1 MITPQLDIS
10 GSRLHRAFPL
20 LVLTGLVGCASPL
33 DTDHDDVRTIQEQ
46 LGTIHVLDE
55 DRGLTG
61 GKTLKSLINE
71 INDNDIEAKDRLALE
86 SRLAR
91 IAVLAKIGES
101 MDITLLET
109 RRQTLQNNLSI
120 QAVLLDPAIAKQ
132 AVRLQQSKFESTFDL
147 SVTQSRTV
155 ISIPPT
161 QASPE
166 QTGEADQFIAVPSV
180 NVPLRS
186 GGNLSVDWTTST
198 GLQSSSGGG
207 STSNAAVR
215 PGVSITQPILRNA
228 GYDYNESSIVIAQA
242 GEARAEAATQYSI
255 LSTLLQAETAYWN
268 LYRAAEILKVQK
280 DIFDYTKKTL
290 DDTRTQVNAGYGS
303 ISSVYNFEVT
313 LSNSVSRLL
322 SAEDALAIAVRS
334 LKSTIQDPELSLDGS
349 VAIVPSTKPV
359 LRTFDFN
366 KTLLV
371 DAAVRNRA
379 DLLGLEA
386 AQIERTIEVLAAKN
400 QLLPE
405 LDFIGRYNLNGF
417 DATGRSLP
425 TARRDIFNGTAIT
438 NPSGFSIGV
447 TASVPLGNEAA
458 NANYQSALFS
468 RLQAIANTR
477 QREVMIA
484 TEVLDAIDNLQF
496 GWQQILVAR
505 YEVAA
510 ANRNLEAMKTLFQM
524 GERTSTDLANAINLL
539 ALARINSVSQDSS
552 YQIALANLAAAT
564 GCLLGHAGV
573 EWRDTSR
580 LDLLENPQALS
591 PPLPYDVA
599 DVPPAEANPKK
610 TDPESSDASTPA
622 TPATNDD

>member
-1 MITPQLDIS
+1 MITAHVDIF
-10 GSRLHRAFPL
+10 GPRHRRAFS
-20 LVLTGLVGCASPL
+20 LVMLAGLAGCASPL
-33 DTDHDDVRTIQEQ
+33 DTDHDDVRTIKEQ
-46 LGTIHVLDE
+46 LGTIRVLGE
-55 DRGLTG
+55 DRGLTEG
-61 GKTLKSLINE
+61 ATLNSMLDDLKK
-71 INDNDIEAKDRLALE
+71 KDRDSKDRIELE
-86 SRLAR
+86 NRLAR
-91 IAVLAKIGES
+91 IAELAKTGETTS
-101 MDITLLET
+101 ITLPET

-132 AVRLQQSKFESTFDL
+132 AVRLQQAKFESTFNL
-147 SVTQSRTV
+147 SVTQTRTV
-155 ISIPPT
+155 GPQFVPSKNNPPT
-161 QASPE
+161 TFDSE
-166 QTGEADQFIAVPSV
+166 RTQFVAVPSV
-180 NVPLRS
+180 DVPLRS
-186 GGNLSVDWTTST
+186 GGNLSVDWTTTTS
-198 GLQSSSGGG
+198 LQSTAQGSS
-207 STSNAAVR
+207 SNAIVQ

-255 LSTLLQAETAYWN
+255 LSTLLEAETTYWN

-280 DIFDYTKKTL
+280 DIYNYTKKTL

-313 LSNSVSRLL
+313 LSTSVSQLL
-322 SAEDALAIAVRS
+322 SAEDSLAIAVRS
-334 LKSTIQDPELSLDGS
+334 LKSTIQNPEISLDGS
-349 VAIVPSTKPV
+349 AAIVPSTEPI
-359 LRTFDFN
+359 LRTFDFD

-386 AQIERTIEVLAAKN
+386 AQIEATIEVLAAKN

-405 LDFIGRYNLNGF
+405 LDFIGSYNLNGF
-417 DATGRSLP
+417 DFAGRSLP
-425 TARRDIFNGTAIT
+425 TARSDIFDDTTVN
-438 NPSGFSIGV
+438 NPAGFSIGV

-458 NANYQSALFS
+458 DANYQSALFS

-477 QREVMIA
+477 QQEITVA
-484 TEVLDAIDNLQF
+484 TEVLNAIDNLEF
-496 GWQQILVAR
+496 GWRQILVAR

-539 ALARINSVSQDSS
+539 ALARINSVSQDAN
-552 YQIALANLAAAT
+552 YQIDLANLAAAT

-573 EWRDTSR
+573 EWRDASR
-580 LDLLENPQALS
+580 LDLLENPQTLS

-599 DVPPAEANPKK
+599 DAPPAEADPKK
-610 TDPESSDASTPA
+610 KTSESDDAPTPA
-622 TPATNDD
+622 TMDE

>member
-1 MITPQLDIS
+1 MINPHVDIF
-10 GSRLHRAFPL
+10 GPRHRRAFS
-20 LVLTGLVGCASPL
+20 LVMLAGLAGCASPL
-33 DTDHDDVRTIQEQ
+33 DTDHDDIRTIKEQ
-46 LGTIHVLDE
+46 LGTIQVLDE
-55 DRGLTG
+55 DRGLTEG
-61 GKTLKSLINE
+61 ATLQSLVDDLE
-71 INDNDIEAKDRLALE
+71 KKDRDSKDRIE
-86 SRLAR
+86 IEKRLAR
-91 IAVLAKIGES
+91 IAALAKAGES
-101 MDITLLET
+101 MDITLPET

-132 AVRLQQSKFESTFDL
+132 AVRLQQAKFESTFNL

-155 ISIPPT
+155 APLYNPPNSFT
-161 QASPE
+161 VES
-166 QTGEADQFIAVPSV
+166 DLFVAVPSV

-186 GGNLSVDWTTST
+186 GGNLSVDWTTATS
-198 GLQSSSGGG
+198 LQSETTSAS
-207 STSNAAVR
+207 SNAQVQ
-215 PGVSITQPILRNA
+215 PGVSITQPILRDA

-255 LSTLLQAETAYWN
+255 LNTLLAAETAYWN
-268 LYRAAEILKVQK
+268 LYRAAETLKVQK

-313 LSNSVSRLL
+313 LSTSVSQLL
-322 SAEDALAIAVRS
+322 SAEDSLAIAVRS
-334 LKSTIQDPELSLDGS
+334 LKSTIQDPEISLDGS
-349 VAIVPSTKPV
+349 ATIVPSTKPI
-359 LRTFDFN
+359 LRTFEFD

-379 DLLGLEA
+379 DLLELEA
-386 AQIERTIEVLAAKN
+386 AQIEATIEVLAAKN

-417 DATGRSLP
+417 DPAGRSLP
-425 TARRDIFNGTAIT
+425 TARGDLFDGTT
-438 NPSGFSIGV
+438 VKNPAGFSIGV

-458 NANYQSALFS
+458 DANYQSALFS

-477 QREVMIA
+477 QQEITVA
-484 TEVLDAIDNLQF
+484 TEVLNAIDSLEF
-496 GWQQILVAR
+496 GWRQILVAR

-539 ALARINSVSQDSS
+539 ALARINSVSQDAN
-552 YQIALANLAAAT
+552 YQIDLANLAAAT

-573 EWRDTSR
+573 EWKDASR
-580 LDLLENPQALS
+580 LDLLENPQTLS

-599 DVPPAEANPKK
+599 DAPPAEADPKK
-610 TDPESSDASTPA
+610 KTSESDDAPTPA
-622 TPATNDD
+622 TIDE

>member
-1 MITPQLDIS
+1 ML
-10 GSRLHRAFPL
+10 A
-20 LVLTGLVGCASPL
+20 GLAGCASPL
-33 DTDHDDVRTIQEQ
+33 DTDQDDIRTIKEQ
-46 LGTIHVLDE
+46 LGTIQVLDE
-55 DRGLTG
+55 DRGLTEG
-61 GKTLKSLINE
+61 ATLQSLVDDLE
-71 INDNDIEAKDRLALE
+71 KKDRDSKDRIE
-86 SRLAR
+86 IEKRLAR
-91 IAVLAKIGES
+91 IAALAKAGES
-101 MDITLLET
+101 MDITLPET

-132 AVRLQQSKFESTFDL
+132 AVRLQQAKFESTFNL

-155 ISIPPT
+155 APLYNPPNSFT
-161 QASPE
+161 VES
-166 QTGEADQFIAVPSV
+166 DLFVAVPSV

-186 GGNLSVDWTTST
+186 GGNLSVDWTTATS
-198 GLQSSSGGG
+198 LQSETTSAS
-207 STSNAAVR
+207 SNAQVQ
-215 PGVSITQPILRNA
+215 PGVSITQPILRDA

-255 LSTLLQAETAYWN
+255 LNTLLAAETAYWN
-268 LYRAAEILKVQK
+268 LYRAAETLKVQK

-313 LSNSVSRLL
+313 LSTSVSQLL
-322 SAEDALAIAVRS
+322 SAEDSLAIAVRS
-334 LKSTIQDPELSLDGS
+334 LKSTIQDPEISLDGS
-349 VAIVPSTKPV
+349 ATIVPSTKPI
-359 LRTFDFN
+359 LRTFEFD

-379 DLLGLEA
+379 DLLELEA
-386 AQIERTIEVLAAKN
+386 AQIEATIEVLAAKN

-417 DATGRSLP
+417 DPAGRSLP
-425 TARRDIFNGTAIT
+425 TARGDLFDGTT
-438 NPSGFSIGV
+438 VKNPAGFSIGV

-458 NANYQSALFS
+458 DANYQSALFS

-477 QREVMIA
+477 QQEITVA
-484 TEVLDAIDNLQF
+484 TEVLNAIDSLEF
-496 GWQQILVAR
+496 GWRQILVAR

-539 ALARINSVSQDSS
+539 ALARINSVSQDAN
-552 YQIALANLAAAT
+552 YQIDLANLAAAT

-573 EWRDTSR
+573 EWKDASR
-580 LDLLENPQALS
+580 LDLLENPQTLS

-599 DVPPAEANPKK
+599 DAPPAEADPKK
-610 TDPESSDASTPA
+610 KTSESDDAPTPA
-622 TPATNDD
+622 TIDE